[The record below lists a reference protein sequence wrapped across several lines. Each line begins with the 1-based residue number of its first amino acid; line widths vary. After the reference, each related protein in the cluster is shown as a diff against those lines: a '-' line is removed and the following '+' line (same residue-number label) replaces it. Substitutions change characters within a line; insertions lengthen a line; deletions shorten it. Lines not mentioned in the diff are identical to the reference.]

1 LESGFDGGLPLYLRK
16 APGSGG
22 GFLGREE
29 ATGEGVGL
37 AHGLR
42 AEESAITLGYEL
54 KALLP
59 ASKAR
64 DLNGEGGAAGPRWG
78 SFFDLRDEMGAR

>member
-1 LESGFDGGLPLYLRK
+1 
-16 APGSGG
+16 
-22 GFLGREE
+22 
-29 ATGEGVGL
+29 VGL